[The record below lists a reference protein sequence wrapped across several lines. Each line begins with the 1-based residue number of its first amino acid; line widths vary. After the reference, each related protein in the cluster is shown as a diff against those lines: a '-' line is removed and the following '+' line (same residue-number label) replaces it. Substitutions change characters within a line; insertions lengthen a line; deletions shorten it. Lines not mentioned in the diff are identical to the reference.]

1 MRLLVLSRNAGLYS
15 TSRLVLAARARG
27 HDVTVADP
35 LDFQIVISRGRPAMF
50 LGDRLLPPVDLV
62 LPRIGASITN
72 YGLAVVRQFDMM
84 GIPVLN
90 NAIAI
95 ARSRDKLRAMQLLTK
110 KDIDVPKTVC
120 ARTPDSVDAAL
131 AFIGG
136 TPAIVKLQQGAQG
149 IGTMIAETPQAVT
162 SLLETLW
169 AMGQDIILQEY
180 IAESKGRDYRA
191 ICVGGRV
198 VAAMRRQAKKGE
210 FRSNLHRGGLGV
222 RVELPKQYRLAATAA
237 VKVMGLEVAG
247 VDMLEGRD
255 GPKILEIN
263 SSPGLEGIERT
274 SGLDVAGAIIAHAE
288 KFLAKRKKRR
298 QRSARDAV
306 VEAEQRTDA
315 RAPRGPDVTSD
326 GSEPAASHARRRAAG
341 GDRHLDDRL
350 APQAKNALD
359 HATLSELIDAVAE
372 AGARPH
378 GARRGPD
385 GRRPHVRLGRRSAR
399 APRQEHAAGRRALQ
413 RPRLGPHARDGR
425 AARADRLRAAR
436 TGHRRRR
443 RARARVRHARRRP
456 AREDLVQAGA
466 HGRDHGVGNRPP
478 PRLARRR
485 RHRGALALRLAR
497 DRRGRG
503 EAHRPRRRGDRER
516 PRSHD
521 RARVGIRHRRG
532 LTTCRRRH
540 EAPPAR
546 DGRRLRRDVRA
557 LERQLFVDTWSGAD
571 HAEAVEAYFERR
583 TAKWEER

>member
-35 LDFQIVISRGRPAMF
+35 LDFHIVISRGRPAMF
-50 LGDRLLPPVDLV
+50 LGDKLLPPVDLV
-62 LPRIGASITN
+62 IPRIGASITN

-95 ARSRDKLRAMQLLTK
+95 ARSRDKLRAMQLLTR

-131 AFIGG
+131 DFIGG

-191 ICVGGRV
+191 IVVGGRV

-222 RVELPKQYRLAATAA
+222 RVDLPKRYRLAAVAA

-247 VDMLEGRD
+247 VDMLEARE

-274 SGLDVAGAIIAHAE
+274 SGLDVAGTIIAHAE
-288 KFLAKRKKRR
+288 KFLATRKKRR
-298 QRSARDAV
+298 TRRAPGIRDAV
-306 VEAEQRTDA
+306 IEAEQRAT
-315 RAPRGPDVTSD
+315 RVRGGT
-326 GSEPAASHARRRAAG
+326 EE
-341 GDRHLDDRL
+341 
-350 APQAKNALD
+350 
-359 HATLSELIDAVAE
+359 ATN
-372 AGARPH
+372 
-378 GARRGPD
+378 
-385 GRRPHVRLGRRSAR
+385 VR
-399 APRQEHAAGRRALQ
+399 
-413 RPRLGPHARDGR
+413 
-425 AARADRLRAAR
+425 RLRA
-436 TGHRRRR
+436 G
-443 RARARVRHARRRP
+443 
-456 AREDLVQAGA
+456 
-466 HGRDHGVGNRPP
+466 
-478 PRLARRR
+478 
-485 RHRGALALRLAR
+485 
-497 DRRGRG
+497 
-503 EAHRPRRRGDRER
+503 
-516 PRSHD
+516 S
-521 RARVGIRHRRG
+521 
-532 LTTCRRRH
+532 
-540 EAPPAR
+540 
-546 DGRRLRRDVRA
+546 
-557 LERQLFVDTWSGAD
+557 
-571 HAEAVEAYFERR
+571 
-583 TAKWEER
+583 